1 MRNGLVNMKTTFNFI
16 LTLLRMRPTESIMKT
31 NINYGRIAALALPCF
46 CWGLVAATT
55 ACGDDA
61 GGSGTNEPE
70 AGVGGA
76 DEGKGGTAGPTNGG
90 KTGDTG
96 GKSGDGG
103 SAGKGTA
110 GTEPQSGAGGE
121 TPVGPTAGAGGET
134 MNNGGAGGDGTGPV
148 AYHPAKLNG
157 ANGTLVPGV
166 HDLRGLTYSASG
178 KIWASGYVGQFTGYP
193 GGVDRQVAVVRFDAD
208 GTLDTTF
215 DGDGIK
221 TFNLRTRQGLDD
233 KITNDGDEYSMGL
246 VELPTGDLV
255 IQANVRDGGGK
266 GRDVVL
272 FKMSQYGQLINFS
285 AGPASTPPSASVR
298 KIDFGW
304 TDAESLAYPGVET
317 GAQPVDESWGIAL
330 SPDATKVVVFG
341 YGPAPVGAMTTG
353 DAPVQ
358 RTDNDRYVVSVNV
371 SNGVVDAAFNGGK
384 PYSFNSG
391 GTNSD
396 GGRRGSVEA
405 DGSIVS
411 AGYTNIDGFNM
422 IHVLRLSAT
431 GVPDAT
437 FTQGTIPGVFVSN
450 PFFVDGG
457 LAECYAAKRQ
467 STGRYVTTGYGRAT
481 KANTASTFDPPW
493 LTTDGVDMVSFGF
506 KQTAEG
512 GKLDTT
518 YGVAGTLAVQSE
530 GLNMGATEDRG
541 RDLVVLPDDRVV
553 FAGRLG
559 TSPALFVTTADGA
572 LDSTEGGLRAGAS
585 GGDTIPGAYLY
596 APLSGTTSHFFAIS
610 LSADKKRVAATTGGH
625 ADGAIL
631 AILDVQ

>member
-1 MRNGLVNMKTTFNFI
+1 
-16 LTLLRMRPTESIMKT
+16 MKT
-31 NINYGRIAALALPCF
+31 NINFGRLATLALPAF
-46 CWGLVAATT
+46 CWSLIASTT

-61 GGSGTNEPE
+61 GNDGPDEAE
-70 AGVGGA
+70 AGAGGNTA
-76 DEGKGGTAGPTNGG
+76 GNPSAGSSSGGKAGGDAGGKDGGGKGGTAG
-90 KTGDTG
+90 
-96 GKSGDGG
+96 S
-103 SAGKGTA
+103 
-110 GTEPQSGAGGE
+110 EPDPEGGAGGT
-121 TPVGPTAGAGGET
+121 TPVDPQGGAGGDSSVDPIAGAGGE
-134 MNNGGAGGDGTGPV
+134 GQDPL

-157 ANGTLVPGV
+157 PDGTLVPGV
-166 HDLRGLTYSASG
+166 HDLRGLAYSASG

-193 GGVDRQVAVVRFDAD
+193 GGVDRQVAVVRFNAD
-208 GTLDTTF
+208 GTLDKSF

-221 TFNLRTRQGLDD
+221 TFNFRTRQGVDD

-246 VELPTGDLV
+246 VELPSGDLV
-255 IQANVRDGGGK
+255 IQANVRDAGGK

-272 FKMSQYGQLINFS
+272 FKMNPYGTLINFS
-285 AGPASTPPSASVR
+285 AGPSSTPPSATTR

-304 TDAESLAYPGVET
+304 TDAQSATFPGE
-317 GAQPVDESWGIAL
+317 GPQPVDESWGIAL
-330 SPDATKVVVFG
+330 SPDATKVIVFG
-341 YGPAPVGAMTTG
+341 YGPAAFGEMTTG

-371 SNGVVDAAFNGGK
+371 GNGTLDAAFNGGK
-384 PYSFNSG
+384 PFSFNSG

-411 AGYTNIDGFNM
+411 AGYTNIDGFNT

-437 FTQGTIPGVFVSN
+437 FTKGTIPGVFVSN

-481 KANTASTFDPPW
+481 KANGTSTFVPPY
-493 LTTDGVDMVSFGF
+493 LTTDNVDMVSFGF
-506 KQTAEG
+506 KQSAEG
-512 GKLDTT
+512 GVLDTT

-530 GLNMGATEDRG
+530 GLNMGGTEDRG
-541 RDLVVLPDDRVV
+541 RDLVVLPDDRIV

-559 TSPALFVTTADGA
+559 TSPALFVTTKDGE
-572 LDSTEGGLRAGAS
+572 LDDTEGGVGAGAG
-585 GGDTIPGAYLY
+585 GGDTVPGAYLY
-596 APLSGTTSHFFAIS
+596 APLPGTASHFFAVS
-610 LSADKKRVAATTGGH
+610 LSPDKKRVAATTSGH

>member
-1 MRNGLVNMKTTFNFI
+1 
-16 LTLLRMRPTESIMKT
+16 
-31 NINYGRIAALALPCF
+31 
-46 CWGLVAATT
+46 
-55 ACGDDA
+55 
-61 GGSGTNEPE
+61 
-70 AGVGGA
+70 
-76 DEGKGGTAGPTNGG
+76 
-90 KTGDTG
+90 
-96 GKSGDGG
+96 
-103 SAGKGTA
+103 
-110 GTEPQSGAGGE
+110 
-121 TPVGPTAGAGGET
+121 
-134 MNNGGAGGDGTGPV
+134 
-148 AYHPAKLNG
+148 
-157 ANGTLVPGV
+157 
-166 HDLRGLTYSASG
+166 
-178 KIWASGYVGQFTGYP
+178 
-193 GGVDRQVAVVRFDAD
+193 VRFNAD
-208 GTLDTTF
+208 GTLDSSF
-215 DGDGIK
+215 DADGIK
-221 TFNLRTRQGLDD
+221 TFNFRTRQGLDD
-233 KITNDGDEYSMGL
+233 NITNDGDEYSMGL
-246 VELPTGDLV
+246 VELPSGDV
-255 IQANVRDGGGK
+255 VVQANVRDAGGK

-272 FKMSQYGQLINFS
+272 FKMSPAGQLINFG
-285 AGPASTPPSASVR
+285 AGTGSTPPVATVR

-304 TDAESLAYPGVET
+304 TDAQSLTFPGDGT
-317 GAQPVDESWGIAL
+317 QPVDESWGIAL
-330 SPDATKVVVFG
+330 SPDATKIIVFG
-341 YGPAPVGAMTTG
+341 YGPAPVGEMTTG

-371 SNGVVDAAFNGGK
+371 GNGTLDAAFNGGK
-384 PYSFNSG
+384 PFFFNSG

-411 AGYTNIDGFNM
+411 AGYTNIDGFNT

-457 LAECYAAKRQ
+457 VAECYAAKRQ

-481 KANTASTFDPPW
+481 KADTSSTFVPPY
-493 LTTDGVDMVSFGF
+493 LTTDNVDMVSFGF

-530 GLNMGATEDRG
+530 ALNMGATEDRG
-541 RDLVVLPDDRVV
+541 RDLLVLPDDRIV

-559 TSPALFVTTADGA
+559 TSPALFVTTEDGE
-572 LDSTEGGLRAGAS
+572 LDEAEGGVGAGAG

-596 APLSGTTSHFFAIS
+596 APLPGTTSHFFALS
-610 LSADKKRVAATTGGH
+610 LSPDKKRVAATTSGH

>member
-1 MRNGLVNMKTTFNFI
+1 
-16 LTLLRMRPTESIMKT
+16 MKT
-31 NINYGRIAALALPCF
+31 NIKYRRIAALALPCF
-46 CWGLVAATT
+46 CWSLVAATT
-55 ACGDDA
+55 ACGDAEDDPRT
-61 GGSGTNEPE
+61 GEPE
-70 AGVGGA
+70 AGAGGA
-76 DEGKGGTAGPTNGG
+76 EAGKGSTAGSTNGG
-90 KTGDTG
+90 KSGEG
-96 GKSGDGG
+96 GT
-103 SAGKGTA
+103 AGKGTA
-110 GTEPQSGAGGE
+110 GTEPNPEGGAGGE
-121 TPVGPTAGAGGET
+121 TVIDPTAGSGGEAVSDGGAGGE
-134 MNNGGAGGDGTGPV
+134 GPGPV

-166 HDLRGLTYSASG
+166 NDLRGLTYSASG

-193 GGVDRQVAVVRFDAD
+193 GGVDRQVAVVRFNAD
-208 GTLDTTF
+208 GTLDNTF

-221 TFNLRTRQGLDD
+221 TFNFRTRQGLDD

-255 IQANVRDGGGK
+255 ISANVRDAGGK
-266 GRDVVL
+266 GRNAVL
-272 FKMSQYGQLINFS
+272 FKMSPHGQLLNFS
-285 AGPASTPPSASVR
+285 AGPASTPPSATVR
-298 KIDFGW
+298 TIDFGW
-304 TDAESLAYPGVET
+304 TEAESLTYPGVDT
-317 GAQPVDESWGIAL
+317 GAQPVDEAGALGL
-330 SPDATKVVVFG
+330 SPDGSKVIVFG
-341 YGPAPVGAMTTG
+341 HGPAPFGAMTTG

-391 GTNSD
+391 GTNGDNS
-396 GGRRGSVEA
+396 RRGSVEA
-405 DGSIVS
+405 DGAIVS
-411 AGYTNIDGFNM
+411 AGYANIDGFNM

-431 GVPDAT
+431 GVPDET

-481 KANTASTFDPPW
+481 KANTASTFMPPW

-512 GKLDTT
+512 GRLDTT

-559 TSPALFVTTADGA
+559 TAPALFVTTADGE
-572 LDSTEGGLRAGAS
+572 LDDTEGGVSAGPS

-596 APLSGTTSHFFAIS
+596 APLSGTTSHFYAVS

>member
-1 MRNGLVNMKTTFNFI
+1 
-16 LTLLRMRPTESIMKT
+16 MKT
-31 NINYGRIAALALPCF
+31 NIKYRRLAALALPCF
-46 CWGLVAATT
+46 CWGLVATT
-55 ACGDDA
+55 AACGDDTDD
-61 GGSGTNEPE
+61 GGTDQPE
-70 AGVGGA
+70 AGA
-76 DEGKGGTAGPTNGG
+76 GGTAGKGSVAGSTSAGKGG
-90 KTGDTG
+90 ETG

-110 GTEPQSGAGGE
+110 GTAGTEPDPQGGTGGE
-121 TPVGPTAGAGGET
+121 TVDPSAGAGGEVT
-134 MNNGGAGGDGTGPV
+134 DGGAGGEGPGPLT
-148 AYHPAKLNG
+148 YHPRKLNG
-157 ANGTLVPGV
+157 PDGTLVPGV

-193 GGVDRQVAVVRFDAD
+193 GGVDRQVAVVRFNGD

-221 TFNLRTRQGLDD
+221 TFNLRTRQGIDD
-233 KITNDGDEYSMGL
+233 KISNDGDEYSMGL
-246 VELPTGDLV
+246 VELPSGDLV
-255 IQANVRDGGGK
+255 IQANVRDAGGK

-272 FKMSQYGQLINFS
+272 FKMTPYGQLINFS

-304 TDAESLAYPGVET
+304 TDVESLTYPGVET
-317 GAQPVDESWGIAL
+317 GTQPVDESWGIAL

-341 YGPAPVGAMTTG
+341 YGPAPAGALTTG

-371 SNGVVDAAFNGGK
+371 SNGVADAAFNGGK
-384 PYSFNSG
+384 PFSFNSG

-396 GGRRGSVEA
+396 GGRRGNVEA

-411 AGYTNIDGFNM
+411 AGYTNIDGFNT

-437 FTQGTIPGVFVSN
+437 FTQGSIPGVFVSN

-457 LAECYAAKRQ
+457 LAECYSVKRQ
-467 STGRYVTTGYGRAT
+467 STGRYITTGYGRAT
-481 KANTASTFDPPW
+481 KANTVSTFVPPY
-493 LTTDGVDMVSFGF
+493 LTTDNVDMVSFGF

-530 GLNMGATEDRG
+530 ALNMGGTEDRG
-541 RDLVVLPDDRVV
+541 RDLVVLPGDRLV

-559 TSPALFVTTADGA
+559 TAPALFVTTADGE
-572 LDSTEGGLRAGAS
+572 LDATEGGEGAGPG

-596 APLSGTTSHFFAIS
+596 APLSGTTSHFFAVS
-610 LSADKKRVAATTGGH
+610 LSPDKKRVAATTSGH